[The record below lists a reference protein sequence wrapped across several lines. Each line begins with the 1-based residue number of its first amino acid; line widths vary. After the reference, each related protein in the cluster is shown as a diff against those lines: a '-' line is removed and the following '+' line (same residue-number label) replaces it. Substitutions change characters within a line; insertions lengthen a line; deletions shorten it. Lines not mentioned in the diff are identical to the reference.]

1 MVARMSGLHQPH
13 DKIVKATF
21 SDIPTACAFLQA
33 ELPANLVP
41 HIDWSTLRLES
52 GSHIDAE
59 LSASSS
65 DLLYTARLGGDPA
78 YIYILFE
85 HQSTEDPWIA
95 LRLLSYMVGIWR
107 DHARKAPA
115 GTRLPPIL
123 PLVLAQDNKPW
134 KTSTRFADL
143 VQAPEALAEAIQKHT
158 PDFEFQL
165 VELFRMPFEKI
176 LGTPMGIL
184 TLRALKAEKIS
195 ALLDDAV
202 WDEMLMVQL
211 QPEEFE
217 RFLRYIFDRGID
229 KPDFRRKLKT
239 ITDPKLIENAMSLAE
254 QLREEGR
261 QELRSLAEQF
271 RKEGL
276 IASKQQDI
284 VEALEIRFGIVP
296 KGLREEIELI
306 GDPVKLTNLH
316 RAAIRSADIDS
327 FAREL

>member
-1 MVARMSGLHQPH
+1 MSGLHQPH

-21 SDIPTACAFLQA
+21 SDIPNASAFLQA
-33 ELPANLVP
+33 ELPPNLVP

-52 GSHIDAE
+52 GSQIDAKF
-59 LSASSS
+59 SASSS

-85 HQSTEDPWIA
+85 HQSSEDPWIA

-115 GTRLPPIL
+115 GTRLPSIL

-143 VQAPEALAEAIQKHT
+143 VQAPSVLAEAIQKHT

-217 RFLRYIFDRGID
+217 RFLRYILDRDID

-254 QLREEGR
+254 QLRQEGR
-261 QELRSLAEQF
+261 QEGHQ
-271 RKEGL
+271 EGL

-284 VEALEIRFGIVP
+284 VEALEIRFGTVP
-296 KGLREEIELI
+296 EGLREEIKLI
-306 GDPVKLTNLH
+306 SDPAKLTNLH
-316 RAAIRSADIDS
+316 RAAIRCADMES